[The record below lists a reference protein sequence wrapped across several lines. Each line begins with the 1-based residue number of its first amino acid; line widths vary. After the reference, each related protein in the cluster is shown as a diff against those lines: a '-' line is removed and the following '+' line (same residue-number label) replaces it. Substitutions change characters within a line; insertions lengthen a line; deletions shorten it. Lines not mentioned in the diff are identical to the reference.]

1 MTLSGWGRYPRLA
14 ARVTAP
20 RDVAGLTAAMAAGRV
35 IARGNGRAYGDSAIG
50 LDNTLQ
56 MGHFN
61 RFLAF
66 DPGTGVLTAEAGV
79 LLADIVKVFL
89 PRGWFPYV
97 TPGTKYVT
105 LGGMIAADVH
115 GKNHHKHG
123 SFGSC
128 VEWVEVL
135 TPAGE
140 ILRCS
145 LDSNPELFAWT
156 VGGMGLTGVILR
168 AAIRLRPVASA
179 WVRTSTRVAE
189 NIAQAIEIFETTE
202 EATYSVAWI
211 DCLQSGAGLGRSVIL
226 VGEHAGVAEVPRAHR
241 ASPLVL
247 PDAGRVT
254 IPVDFP
260 VWALN
265 RFTVRAFNA
274 SYYRRARTGQREHV
288 MACDRFF
295 YPLDAILG
303 WNRIYGRR
311 GFVQFQCVLPLAS
324 AERGLRAL
332 LQAIAA
338 SGAGSFLAV
347 LKRLG
352 AQDSRF
358 SFPMAGYTLALDF
371 PVTSKT
377 MALLDRLDAIAV
389 DHGGRFY
396 LAKDGRMS
404 AQTFHR
410 SDPRAAAYAEFRKS
424 HGMADALGSAQSGRL
439 QF

>member
-1 MTLSGWGRYPRLA
+1 
-14 ARVTAP
+14 
-20 RDVAGLTAAMAAGRV
+20 
-35 IARGNGRAYGDSAIG
+35 
-50 LDNTLQ
+50 
-56 MGHFN
+56 
-61 RFLAF
+61 
-66 DPGTGVLTAEAGV
+66 
-79 LLADIVKVFL
+79 
-89 PRGWFPYV
+89 
-97 TPGTKYVT
+97 
-105 LGGMIAADVH
+105 
-115 GKNHHKHG
+115 
-123 SFGSC
+123 
-128 VEWVEVL
+128 
-135 TPAGE
+135 
-140 ILRCS
+140 
-145 LDSNPELFAWT
+145 
-156 VGGMGLTGVILR
+156 
-168 AAIRLRPVASA
+168 
-179 WVRTSTRVAE
+179 
-189 NIAQAIEIFETTE
+189 
-202 EATYSVAWI
+202 
-211 DCLQSGAGLGRSVIL
+211 
-226 VGEHAGVAEVPRAHR
+226 
-241 ASPLVL
+241 
-247 PDAGRVT
+247 
-254 IPVDFP
+254 
-260 VWALN
+260 
-265 RFTVRAFNA
+265 
-274 SYYRRARTGQREHV
+274 

-295 YPLDAILG
+295 YPLDAVLG